1 MKVELLGE
9 TRQMRARAFL
19 LPRESMV
26 HKLMPADY
34 GELFWSAF
42 SDEKKGPNGK
52 PDMFWDSDARQMSQ
66 SFWTV
71 PTNWE
76 CLRCDLSIDTFR
88 AKNVDK
94 DSFKINLGDTN
105 NDKHRMSAEFMVNDQ
120 FNWVKKRIP
129 VLTPVEKDNEHQ
141 LGF

>member
-1 MKVELLGE
+1 MRSVRMALLLDYCKELTAQICYDQMKVELLGE

-52 PDMFWDSDARQMSQ
+52 PDMFWDSDARQMS
-66 SFWTV
+66 
-71 PTNWE
+71 
-76 CLRCDLSIDTFR
+76 
-88 AKNVDK
+88 
-94 DSFKINLGDTN
+94 
-105 NDKHRMSAEFMVNDQ
+105 
-120 FNWVKKRIP
+120 
-129 VLTPVEKDNEHQ
+129 
-141 LGF
+141 